1 MAALRRAQVQ
11 TVVISDALAQDATL
25 DIGAEPVQ
33 LAVDRQDLDD
43 LGAEHV
49 TTAPAGSAIVR
60 AAVGTGADLVLV
72 PGGPTRLA
80 DGVGA
85 VLRYA
90 DAATPS

>member
-1 MAALRRAQVQ
+1 MTRAATRVHRPADDHDTAQPDRTAQARNCRRQIA
-11 TVVISDALAQDATL
+11 
-25 DIGAEPVQ
+25 
-33 LAVDRQDLDD
+33 
-43 LGAEHV
+43 
-49 TTAPAGSAIVR
+49 TAPAATAIVR

-85 VLRYA
+85 VLCYA